1 MGVTTPGSRKNPP
14 ICLYSHS
21 LLHVLHFFFGIGNT
35 WVSSTCMDT
44 CIDTKLYQHVHG
56 MGCILAT
63 ADTKVEINLCLWGL
77 ATKGLLTEANALTME
92 PLPPMQAC
100 MPLAIC
106 RRIF

>member
-1 MGVTTPGSRKNPP
+1 MYEHDKA
-14 ICLYSHS
+14 
-21 LLHVLHFFFGIGNT
+21 FFGLPNIM
-35 WVSSTCMDT
+35 VVV
-44 CIDTKLYQHVHG
+44 KLGEWEYILCG
-56 MGCILAT
+56 ARIWTSGCILAT

-106 RRIF
+106 RRRF